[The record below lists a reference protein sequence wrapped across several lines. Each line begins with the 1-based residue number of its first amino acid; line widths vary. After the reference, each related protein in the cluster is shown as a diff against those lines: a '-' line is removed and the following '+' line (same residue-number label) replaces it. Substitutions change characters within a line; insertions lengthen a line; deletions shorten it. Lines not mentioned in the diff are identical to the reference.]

1 MQAAVL
7 MCQALLWLLAVAVP
21 SSDSECAAWELPVGD
36 TAWVV
41 RCAACRKGL
50 VACVPFHNAAVLY
63 CCLQVPWLMQ
73 MPSATAALPLLML
86 MPLRVSVE
94 GVALPLLM
102 LTPLRSPVEGA
113 ALPLPLLTLLHQAG
127 VVVLHVSP

>member
-1 MQAAVL
+1 
-7 MCQALLWLLAVAVP
+7 
-21 SSDSECAAWELPVGD
+21 
-36 TAWVV
+36 
-41 RCAACRKGL
+41 
-50 VACVPFHNAAVLY
+50 
-63 CCLQVPWLMQ
+63 MQ